1 MKIDR
6 RPEVFTGQVKFTRAL
21 SSASDCRQW
30 RAGSITLEQR
40 ENDWKLEVLL
50 DVQKDK
56 PALTLF
62 VSKNFRRLK

>member
-6 RPEVFTGQVKFTRAL
+6 SPQVFTGQVKFARTL
-21 SSASDCRQW
+21 SSAPDCRQW
-30 RAGSITLEQR
+30 RAGSLALEQR

-50 DVQKDK
+50 DVKGES

-62 VSKNFRRLK
+62 VS